1 MESEIIEKAIKQY
14 GSHNQ
19 MLKCI
24 EECNELSRAI
34 SRILIELSSGEGATS
49 KESQDNLYEELADVE
64 IMLAQVIKMFD
75 CSDEVQIEMTRK
87 LQRLKERL
95 ENDKS
100 K

>member
-1 MESEIIEKAIKQY
+1 MESEIIDKAIEQY
-14 GSHNQ
+14 GAGNQ

-49 KESQDNLYEELADVE
+49 KENLDNLYEELADVE
-64 IMLAQVIKMFD
+64 IMLAQVIKIFD
-75 CSDEVQIEMTRK
+75 CSDEVQIEMARK
-87 LQRLKERL
+87 LDRLNRRL
-95 ENDKS
+95 QNDKD

>member
-49 KESQDNLYEELADVE
+49 KESLDNLYEELADVE
-64 IMLAQVIKMFD
+64 ITLAQVIKMFD
-75 CSDEVQIEMTRK
+75 CSDEVQIQITRK

-95 ENDKS
+95 EK
-100 K
+100 